1 METPDT
7 QARPLQAKR
16 PARAARSKKTMLPE
30 VQRLLID
37 ATPAAARALIA
48 LVEDPETS
56 ASVRCQ
62 AAEHILNRVYGKA
75 AQPID
80 ASVGGN
86 GGPVVVTFAGVLAD
100 WAK

>member
-1 METPDT
+1 MDTP
-7 QARPLQAKR
+7 ASKPRPPQAKR
-16 PARAARSKKTMLPE
+16 PAKARSKTMLPE

-86 GGPVVVTFAGVLAD
+86 GGPVIVAFAGVLAD